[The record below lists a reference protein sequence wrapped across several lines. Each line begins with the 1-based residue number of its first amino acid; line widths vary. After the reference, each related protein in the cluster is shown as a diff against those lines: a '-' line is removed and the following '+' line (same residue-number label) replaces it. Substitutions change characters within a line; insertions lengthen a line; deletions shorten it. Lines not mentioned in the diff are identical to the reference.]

1 MAVRKSPMAKL
12 TLEKQRLQEEL
23 IKIKSRLK
31 ELDNA
36 SRSVLGRNMVY
47 WRKQRGITQQELADR
62 LGQSRPSLANIERGK
77 NNTPVNTLLRICE
90 VLNVT
95 PNDLLLG
102 R

>member
-1 MAVRKSPMAKL
+1 MAKL

>member
-1 MAVRKSPMAKL
+1 MAKL

-23 IKIKSRLK
+23 IKIKTRLK

>member
-1 MAVRKSPMAKL
+1 MAVRKSPRAKL

-62 LGQSRPSLANIERGK
+62 LGQSRPSLANIERGR

>member
-1 MAVRKSPMAKL
+1 MAKL

-62 LGQSRPSLANIERGK
+62 LGQSRPSLANIERGR

>member
-23 IKIKSRLK
+23 IKIKTRLK

>member
-62 LGQSRPSLANIERGK
+62 LGQSRPSLANIERGR